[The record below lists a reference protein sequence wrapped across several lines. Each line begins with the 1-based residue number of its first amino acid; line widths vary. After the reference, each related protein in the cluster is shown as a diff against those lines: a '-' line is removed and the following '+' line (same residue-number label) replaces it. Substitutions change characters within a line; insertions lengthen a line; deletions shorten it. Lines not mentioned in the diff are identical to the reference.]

1 MLADREEPWLTPT
14 SYASWLRGRSCTRW
28 RTRDGRPPWTEGSA
42 KGTPGRAPAIS
53 STGSSGL
60 IYREKERLK
69 GELASMDTVA
79 PPGASTPA
87 DDASEEMRFELAEMR
102 GRLEAIEAALDS
114 LARRLDAGSAGK

>member
-1 MLADREEPWLTPT
+1 MADTDVVRVLAAWALVHEMADEGWKAAVDRGLGEGDTGEGPGDLV
-14 SYASWLRGRSCTRW
+14 
-28 RTRDGRPPWTEGSA
+28 DG
-42 KGTPGRAPAIS
+42 I
-53 STGSSGL
+53 SGL